1 MGPLQMVIFYASKF
15 LAQKLLKHIFHHL
28 NLNSPSRGSQYL
40 HTWKILIQVVGAL
53 LPLARWCVVREQST
67 GLCNISQYPQK
78 ALSFSLLK
86 ALSSAFTVKNLFRQ
100 HAKPEFKHGE

>member
-1 MGPLQMVIFYASKF
+1 MGPLQMVIFYAP
-15 LAQKLLKHIFHHL
+15 
-28 NLNSPSRGSQYL
+28 SPEVIKAYFSSSQSQFTLSRFTVFAYL
-40 HTWKILIQVVGAL
+40 ENIDAGG
-53 LPLARWCVVREQST
+53 ARWCVVREQST